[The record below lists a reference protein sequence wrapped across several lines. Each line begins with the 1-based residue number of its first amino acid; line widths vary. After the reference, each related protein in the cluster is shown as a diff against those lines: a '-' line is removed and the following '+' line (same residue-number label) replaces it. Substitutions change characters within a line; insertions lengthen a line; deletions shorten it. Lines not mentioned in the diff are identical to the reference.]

1 MNRERYPS
9 YAAPYIILCK
19 LALIFSSGEN
29 KDNRIRLFGSEEG
42 KKGPPIFSVLTI
54 LARAI
59 KGSIFENKLES
70 NRKRYC
76 RYESW

>member
-29 KDNRIRLFGSEEG
+29 KDNRIRLFGSEQG
-42 KKGPPIFSVLTI
+42 KKIAYPDVLTI
-54 LARAI
+54 LARNQREHLW
-59 KGSIFENKLES
+59 K
-70 NRKRYC
+70 
-76 RYESW
+76 